1 VPFLE
6 QLSQPDRAMLAQ
18 PRQAE
23 LKGRNKNKKK
33 GEIGTFGFCA
43 EPQQY
48 FLFFYISL
56 FLFLLSFAFS
66 PFLFFLFHSFLSL
79 SSRLRKRDAEG
90 REEEKVT
97 IFRRWKGIGCKK
109 SRASPALEGMQGG
122 YRCCEVA
129 MDRLGW

>member
-1 VPFLE
+1 
-6 QLSQPDRAMLAQ
+6 
-18 PRQAE
+18 

-48 FLFFYISL
+48 FIFFIFHFFFFCFPS
-56 FLFLLSFAFS
+56 LFLLSSFS
-66 PFLFFLFHSFLSL
+66 FSIPFLSL

-122 YRCCEVA
+122 YRCCKAA